1 MLRKMLYHL
10 DCWVQAQKYWLT
22 LDPIYNS
29 GMFADV
35 FGSETREFIET
46 RTQFRR
52 IMWSSFRNRKV
63 AYNLLISDRI
73 AVYKRL
79 TEFYLRLQQKSH
91 EYLEQKRTVFTRF
104 FFLND
109 SQFLDMLMLVNSN
122 QDFSVYVNL
131 LFQGAYN
138 LFMTRFQ
145 TSQHVH
151 LLARKDS
158 FGVHVAPADSDDD
171 ISMSSEDDF
180 DLEGQLEAYIK

>member
-1 MLRKMLYHL
+1 
-10 DCWVQAQKYWLT
+10 
-22 LDPIYNS
+22 
-29 GMFADV
+29 MFADV
-35 FGSETREFIET
+35 FGSETRDFLET

-138 LFMTRFQ
+138 LFMTRF
-145 TSQHVH
+145 
-151 LLARKDS
+151 
-158 FGVHVAPADSDDD
+158 
-171 ISMSSEDDF
+171 
-180 DLEGQLEAYIK
+180 